1 MDSGKFPPTNKSY
14 GELQQELTTAAAN
27 LDQATSGVVH
37 SVDSPVSTSTSNRCF
52 CLYLLCSVQVQLASS
67 SKDFSSAFRDLLE
80 VSMEMA
86 GETNEPQVRGEMV
99 HSLKSVSTSSS
110 ALLTTAKSL
119 SVDPNLPNGKNQLAA
134 AAR

>member
-1 MDSGKFPPTNKSY
+1 M
-14 GELQQELTTAAAN
+14 
-27 LDQATSGVVH
+27 
-37 SVDSPVSTSTSNRCF
+37 
-52 CLYLLCSVQVQLASS
+52 QLASS